1 MLIHF
6 LMGLTRVAAIAA
18 IAAIAASAVYTAW
31 HLD

>member
-18 IAAIAASAVYTAW
+18 IAASAVYTAW